1 MKRPKHLHLAPVAFS
16 VGLISLISLAVGA
29 HLVYSLI
36 TLATVAAGA
45 LTFYAVFPGS
55 RFFAIAFGNAL
66 AVYACIFIFLSEAN
80 FRTVDPGWLQ
90 VGFALPILAFLSG
103 AWFRHAEIRRLIET
117 PRLRDERHFGRVF
130 LWLIPMVL
138 IGASTFPLTDL
149 ARGEL
154 AVTLVFFAT
163 MGLTALIVLWVSGA
177 VCTFLLEA
185 GLVFEDFFQRIA
197 GLVIPSFAFFTFYS
211 LVVIVFAAVYRIVD
225 RFSVGP
231 HFLVN
236 GAARHLSFSECLHFS
251 IITLS
256 TVGYGDLV
264 PLSPLVRLIVG
275 LQIICGVLLLL
286 FGFSEIIS
294 YSREHT
300 RRRE

>member
-66 AVYACIFIFLSEAN
+66 AVYACIFIFLAEAN
-80 FRTVDPGWLQ
+80 FRTVDSGWLQ
-90 VGFALPILAFLSG
+90 VGFALPILAFLGG
-103 AWFRHAEIRRLIET
+103 AWFRRDEIQTLLES
-117 PRLRDERHFGRVF
+117 PRLRDERHFGRLF
-130 LWLIPMVL
+130 LWLIPMAA
-138 IGASTFPLTDL
+138 IGASTFPLS
-149 ARGEL
+149 EL
-154 AVTLVFFAT
+154 AQSTGTITLVFFAA
-163 MGLTALIVLWVSGA
+163 MGLTSLIVLVVSGA
-177 VCTFLLEA
+177 VCTFLLDT
-185 GLVFEDFFQRIA
+185 GLVFEDFFKRMA
-197 GLVIPSFAFFTFYS
+197 ALVIPAFAFFTFYS
-211 LVVIVFAAVYRIVD
+211 LIVIVFAAIYRLVD
-225 RFSVGP
+225 RYTAGP
-231 HFLVN
+231 HFLIN
-236 GAARHLSFSECLHFS
+236 GDARDLSFTDSLHFS

-294 YSREHT
+294 YSREHG
-300 RRRE
+300 RRRD